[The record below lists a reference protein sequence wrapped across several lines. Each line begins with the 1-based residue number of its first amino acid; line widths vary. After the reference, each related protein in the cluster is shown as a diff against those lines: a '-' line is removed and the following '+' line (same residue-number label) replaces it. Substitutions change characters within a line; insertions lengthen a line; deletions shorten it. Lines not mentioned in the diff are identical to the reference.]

1 MAEDRAG
8 AEAEGCGREQH
19 AGEPRVPGRRGCTGR
34 GGRGAGPEEA
44 AGAESVAGAR

>member
-19 AGEPRVPGRRGCTGR
+19 AGEPQVPGRRGGTR
-34 GGRGAGPEEA
+34 RGRGAGPEEA

>member
-19 AGEPRVPGRRGCTGR
+19 AGEPRVPGRRR
-34 GGRGAGPEEA
+34 GRGAGPEEA